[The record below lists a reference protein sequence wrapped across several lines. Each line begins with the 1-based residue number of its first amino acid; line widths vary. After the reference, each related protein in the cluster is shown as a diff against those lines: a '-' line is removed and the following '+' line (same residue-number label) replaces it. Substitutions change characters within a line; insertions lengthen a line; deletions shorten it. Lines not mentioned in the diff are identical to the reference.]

1 MFLGFLP
8 LLSIFISIIV
18 VSVKKIIKKRRAKK
32 EGSQKKF
39 GNAESAMKSTMKRRQ
54 MTGLAVTIVPAGFIL
69 NAQI

>member
-1 MFLGFLP
+1 MFLGFLL

-54 MTGLAVTIVPAGFIL
+54 MTGLAVTVGHTGFTLSAPI
-69 NAQI
+69 